1 MSNSVIVRR
10 LTGTNKGKEENHQ
23 TQEVSF
29 GTGSNNTV
37 RFDPTWDRGVAT
49 SHARV
54 WSDESGAWW
63 LKDAGSSTGT
73 FLNGQR
79 ITMQRQ
85 VGGSF
90 VIELGQGGPKVEVTV
105 PAAPPRAGGGPGMSA
120 RNATRVAQR
129 GGSMK
134 WLALAGCL
142 VVAGAGAWFFMGQ
155 DGAGSSVTKSDTDKA
170 APSET
175 KAQSNLSWEP
185 RVDMDGQIFPS
196 YLVAISTMSQ
206 NELPN
211 AQAAN
216 RLGDPGGVIGVNV
229 TSPVDKAKVNVT
241 VAANTLMK
249 GGSIEVELPEK
260 GKTYTVYPKIDY
272 LYEALLKVRQA
283 VPLTLTAKVAFGGAE
298 ESKAFTVRVSSVND
312 CPFAVRS
319 VDASGQESMKL
330 CPWMFA
336 AYVNENHPYSEEIRK
351 EALKTGIVESF
362 SGYQQ
367 DADGVLLQVFAIWNV
382 LQQRGVRYSNVTTT
396 SGKVENVY
404 AQQVRFVD
412 QTITSS
418 QANCVD
424 GSVIFASILRQIGI
438 EPVLVLVPGHMF
450 VGFYLKPDDDNSLRF
465 LETTCLGDAD
475 LSKISSLKEMPS
487 SIQKGVESLK
497 NNGLSEAQISASV
510 DSFGGALRA
519 AREKFKQHEQNI
531 IKKQGMA
538 EIIDIQTARKLGVM
552 PIGFQP

>member
-23 TQEVSF
+23 TQELSF

-85 VGGSF
+85 VGGAF

-142 VVAGAGAWFFMGQ
+142 VVAGGGAWFFMGQ
-155 DGAGSSVTKSDTDKA
+155 KGASSSMAKSEPSKA
-170 APSET
+170 ESSAI
-175 KAQSNLSWEP
+175 NLSWEP

-196 YLVAISTMSQ
+196 YLVAIATMNQ

-211 AQAAN
+211 AKAAN
-216 RLGDPGGVIGVNV
+216 RLGDPGGIIGVNV
-229 TSPVDKAKVNVT
+229 TSPEDHAKVTVSVEPNV
-241 VAANTLMK
+241 LMK
-249 GGSIEVELPEK
+249 GGSIEVGLAKK
-260 GKTYTVYPKIDY
+260 GEAYTVYPKMDY

-298 ESKAFTVRVSSVND
+298 ESKAVTVRVSSVND

-319 VDASGQESMKL
+319 VDASGKSGMFP

-351 EALKTGIVESF
+351 EALKTGIVDSF
-362 SGYQQ
+362 SGYQV
-367 DADGVLLQVFAIWNV
+367 DEEGVLLQVFAIWNV

-396 SGKVENVY
+396 SGKDENVF

-438 EPVLVLVPGHMF
+438 EPVLVVVPGHMF
-450 VGFYLKPDDDNSLRF
+450 VGFYPKEDDRDTMVF
-465 LETTCLGDAD
+465 LETTAMGHAD
-475 LSKISSLKEMPS
+475 LSQISSLKALPAAV
-487 SIQKGVESLK
+487 QKGVESLK
-497 NNGLSEAQISASV
+497 GNGLTKAQYAASRE
-510 DSFGGALRA
+510 SFFGALTA
-519 AREKFKQHEQNI
+519 GLEKFRAHKESILKN
-531 IKKQGMA
+531 QGMVGL
-538 EIIDIQTARKLGVM
+538 IDIQSARKLGVM
-552 PIGFQP
+552 PIAFQP

>member
-1 MSNSVIVRR
+1 MNYPVLVRR
-10 LTGTNKGKEENHQ
+10 LTGTNKGKDEHLH
-23 TQEVSF
+23 TQELSF

-37 RFDPTWDRGVAT
+37 RFDPTWDRGVST
-49 SHARV
+49 SHARI

-85 VGGSF
+85 VGGAI
-90 VIELGQGGPKVEVTV
+90 VIELGQGGPKVEITLPVE
-105 PAAPPRAGGGPGMSA
+105 PPKGSGGPGMSSS
-120 RNATRVAQR
+120 NAARVAARR

-142 VVAGAGAWFFMGQ
+142 VVAGGGAWFFMSQ
-155 DGAGSSVTKSDTDKA
+155 KGAASSMAKSEPSKA
-170 APSET
+170 EAS
-175 KAQSNLSWEP
+175 AINLSWEP

-196 YLVAISTMSQ
+196 YLVAIATMNQ

-211 AQAAN
+211 AKAAN

-229 TSPVDKAKVNVT
+229 TSPEDNAKVS
-241 VAANTLMK
+241 VAVEANTLMK
-249 GGSIEVELPEK
+249 GGSIEVELPKK
-260 GKTYTVYPKIDY
+260 GETYTVYPKMDY

-283 VPLTLTAKVAFGGAE
+283 VPLTLTSKVAFGGAE
-298 ESKAFTVRVSSVND
+298 ESKAITVRVSSIND
-312 CPFAVRS
+312 CPYLVRS
-319 VDASGQESMKL
+319 VDASGESSMQA

-351 EALKTGIVESF
+351 EALKTGLVDSF
-362 SGYQQ
+362 AGYQQ
-367 DADGVLLQVFAIWNV
+367 DEEGVLKQVFSIWNV
-382 LQQRGVRYSNVTTT
+382 LQQRGVRYSSITTT
-396 SGKVENVY
+396 SGKKENVY

-438 EPVLVLVPGHMF
+438 EPVLVLIPGHMF
-450 VGFYLKPDDDNSLRF
+450 VGFFPKADDRNTLVF
-465 LETTCLGDAD
+465 LETTSMGDAD
-475 LSKISSLKEMPS
+475 LSRISSLNSLPAYV
-487 SIQKGVESLK
+487 QKGIENLKQSGLTKAQYEASHESF
-497 NNGLSEAQISASV
+497 I
-510 DSFGGALRA
+510 GALMSGL
-519 AREKFKQHEQNI
+519 EKFREHKDAIQQS
-531 IKKQGMA
+531 QGM
-538 EIIDIQTARKLGVM
+538 ISLIDIQGARKLGVM
-552 PIGFQP
+552 PIAFQP